1 MLNREW
7 DFRSLLW
14 YLCAAC
20 RVVVVV
26 SADSDQVLVLA
37 RALVGTL
44 LLLRQAGIIQNKIDI
59 WPWTLIIFGALIT
72 VGAIDRL
79 RRLE

>member
-20 RVVVVV
+20 RVVIVV
-26 SADSDQVLVLA
+26 SADSDQVLV
-37 RALVGTL
+37 
-44 LLLRQAGIIQNKIDI
+44 QNKIDI
-59 WPWTLIIFGALIT
+59 WPWTLIIFGVLIT